1 MLTKK
6 RTGVQENI
14 DQIRMQRELKDK
26 ANQYSELFSK
36 FNNLLQVELK
46 Y

>member
-1 MLTKK
+1 MLKKK

-36 FNNLLQVELK
+36 FNNLLQVKLK